1 MTEENRKGFE
11 ELMFTPDGNLG
22 ALKIKI
28 EDIRIVAVEHPF
40 KGIALLATLS
50 TGRSFGQV
58 EKYVKYKPTK
68 EEIFKV
74 ITEIFKEL
82 QPEKITQ
89 KKDSRI
95 DNKVINNKP
104 CIKTDN
110 IKKDINVEKTKQ
122 RIRMKKNNEI
132 TVKSLNIYQDV
143 SNNYSNDY
151 SQESLFNNTTYSI
164 IDHNRPLNIFNF
176 YNCKTLYFKTI
187 LKNHNYGKCNFNA
200 ELEFE
205 IVDGYGETVYEETI
219 VKFISQDDTEVTILN
234 KFEVKDFAFP
244 EDKEELPKEYGVLY
258 SFKDEVLDIKNFT
271 MEYGDKVSENLNPF
285 FQIDDI
291 ILYRDDIDARHKVF
305 DKNITEYINIRIN
318 CEYILEERDFFKY
331 ELFFILRNSKGRI
344 IKEFKEIGEALY
356 EDRNFYIEL
365 EFDSEIVAK
374 LIPGVYTIDVEFF
387 NCVIKEIYFEI
398 SDFDEISYENERSH
412 IIINQSI
419 AADDDDEFLEG
430 LNNLTGLGEIKE
442 KLKEIR
448 NFKEYLKIKDKYL
461 KNVQKHKDRFHFWFS
476 GNPGTGKTKVALE
489 LGKILKNMGILSKG
503 NVYSVG
509 RNHLIGQFIGQTAL
523 KTAEAID
530 KARGGILFIDEAYSL
545 FKGDDYKDYGSEVIE
560 ILLSELS
567 NGSGDLS
574 IIVAGYPEE
583 MNILKKSNPGLFSR
597 FSYVFEFPDYNPNEL
612 LTIAKKKAKAR
623 GLTISKDAIKY
634 LKSKIDDIYRTREN
648 NFGNARFIN
657 YVIEKSEIN
666 LANRTSGDY
675 GNEKI
680 ELILE
685 AEDFKEVFKDF
696 KREKYNIE
704 IDELLLIKSIEEL
717 NRFTGIKNIKTEIKE
732 LTKLLKYYQEEGI
745 DYEKRNFSLH
755 SVFKGNPGTG
765 KTTVARVLSK
775 IYKSLGV
782 LEKGHIIECDRSSLV
797 KGYIGQTAIQT
808 NQMIERAMGG
818 ILFID
823 EAYSLTNKSERDFGI
838 EAIEILLKRMEDSR
852 GKFIVICAG
861 YTDEMN
867 SFLESNPGLK
877 SRFDKVFVFQDYAE
891 EELYEILIS
900 ILSDY
905 QLEIDKEEVI
915 STIKEIINKI
925 YKSRDRHFGNARE
938 IRKIAEQ
945 VIRNHD
951 LRLASL
957 TKYQRNSL
965 NINEIDLNDL
975 KITYSELKAEK
986 IKVGFTLYE

>member
-1 MTEENRKGFE
+1 
-11 ELMFTPDGNLG
+11 
-22 ALKIKI
+22 
-28 EDIRIVAVEHPF
+28 
-40 KGIALLATLS
+40 
-50 TGRSFGQV
+50 
-58 EKYVKYKPTK
+58 
-68 EEIFKV
+68 
-74 ITEIFKEL
+74 
-82 QPEKITQ
+82 
-89 KKDSRI
+89 
-95 DNKVINNKP
+95 
-104 CIKTDN
+104 
-110 IKKDINVEKTKQ
+110 
-122 RIRMKKNNEI
+122 MKKNNEV
-132 TVKSLNIYQDV
+132 TVKSVNIYPKYGIMEV
-143 SNNYSNDY
+143 
-151 SQESLFNNTTYSI
+151 ESMNLFEVHNMKSYKY
-164 IDHNRPLNIFNF
+164 NRPLNIFNI
-176 YNCKTLYFKTI
+176 YYCRTLYFELVI
-187 LKNHNYGKCNFNA
+187 INNNYGKNYYDAKLKLDISNLNF
-200 ELEFE
+200 
-205 IVDGYGETVYEETI
+205 ETVYEVNI
-219 VKFISQDDTEVTILN
+219 SRFISKEESEVTIVTEC
-234 KFEVKDFAFP
+234 KIKDFDIP
-244 EDKEELPKEYGVLY
+244 L
-258 SFKDEVLDIKNFT
+258 FKDNMPRDCNLTYWLNEKILVSKEFT
-271 MEYGDKVSENLNPF
+271 MEYGVEVSEDENPF
-285 FQIDDI
+285 FLINDVS
-291 ILYRDDIDARHKVF
+291 LYRDDIDARHKVF
-305 DKNITEYINIRIN
+305 DKKITEYINVRIN

-344 IKEFKEIGEALY
+344 IKQFKEIGEAY
-356 EDRNFYIEL
+356 FDDRYFYIEL
-365 EFDSEIVAK
+365 EFDSDIVTK
-374 LIPGVYTIDVEFF
+374 LLPDVYTIEVEFF
-387 NCVIKEIYFEI
+387 NCVIKEISFEI
-398 SDFDEISYENERSH
+398 SDYDEISNDDERSH
-412 IIINQSI
+412 KIINQSI
-419 AADDDDEFLEG
+419 EADDDDEFLEG

-623 GLTISKDAIKY
+623 CLIISKDAIKY

-704 IDELLLIKSIEEL
+704 IDELLLIKSLEEL

-945 VIRNHD
+945 VVRNHD

-957 TKYQRNSL
+957 SKYQRNNI
-965 NINEIDLNDL
+965 NINEIDKEDL

-986 IKVGFTLYE
+986 VKVGFTLYE